1 MNYLSKINRG
11 AILTAMVVL
20 GVVCYLVTTGI
31 IQNNEKPRIK
41 QVCESYLQQEVAY
54 NLLPAAYRLDKPD
67 MPVSVLNDYLAEMKK
82 NIIAF
87 YPTEEQYYKF
97 VIDNRTAD
105 LTSQAKG
112 TGIVYQYEKTIT
124 KYKDMIFNGDSVNVT
139 FTTSTTIEAKDL
151 YGTGSTI
158 KEKITSD
165 VDDNIILQKIDGVWK
180 VVYATINRPTNNG
193 YPGKMENVVV
203 AKGKY

>member
-1 MNYLSKINRG
+1 MKYLSKINRG
-11 AILTAMVVL
+11 AILTAVVVL
-20 GVVCYLVTTGI
+20 TVICYLVTTGI

-41 QVCESYLQQEVAY
+41 QVCETYLQQEVAY
-54 NLLPAAYRLDKPD
+54 NLLPAAYRVDKPD
-67 MPVSVLNDYLAEMKK
+67 MPMTVLNDYLAEMKK

-87 YPTEEQYYKF
+87 YPSNEQYYKF
-97 VIDNRTAD
+97 VIDTRTAD

-124 KYKDMIFNGDSVNVT
+124 KYKDIIFNGNTVNVA
-139 FTTSTTIEAKDL
+139 FTTSTTMEAKDL

-158 KEKITSD
+158 KEKITAE

-193 YPGKMENVVV
+193 YPGKMQNVVV
-203 AKGKY
+203 QNGKY